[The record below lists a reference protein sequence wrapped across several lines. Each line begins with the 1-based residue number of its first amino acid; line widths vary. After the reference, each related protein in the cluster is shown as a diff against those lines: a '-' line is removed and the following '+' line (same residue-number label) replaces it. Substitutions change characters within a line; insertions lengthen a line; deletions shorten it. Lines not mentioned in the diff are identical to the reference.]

1 MYSVKPFAQTMY
13 GSGAKAGGGGNGPSD
28 VISVPPGSGGW
39 EGRAI
44 ATHKLCLVE
53 FSAFMEQQR
62 DPDIV

>member
-1 MYSVKPFAQTMY
+1 MY
-13 GSGAKAGGGGNGPSD
+13 GGPGAKAHPAGGNGPSD
-28 VISVPPGSGGW
+28 AISVPPGSGW

-62 DPDIV
+62 DPDTVRLY